1 MVFRIETPA
10 CVEFKKNS
18 NSIYGIFFRK
28 KNTKLERFDIV
39 VLSCWKMGFLISR

>member
-18 NSIYGIFFRK
+18 NFIDGIFF
-28 KNTKLERFDIV
+28 LEKRMLNWRD
-39 VLSCWKMGFLISR
+39 LI